1 MGQEELLE
9 RARNGDDEAFSLLI
23 ENYEKYVY
31 NVILRIVEE
40 KEEAKDIAQETFIK
54 AYMSIKTFRKDS
66 SFRTWIYRIAVNTA
80 MDYLRKKVRSKV
92 NLVTAAEDE
101 LEIKSFQTAEEV
113 IEQKLTVEMVRREI
127 SKLPV
132 DYKIA
137 LILRDIEG
145 MNYEEIASILK
156 VNLGTVKSRIWRARN
171 LLRERIKSLPEFSG
185 FQERG
190 RSDGLQKSP

>member
-190 RSDGLQKSP
+190 RE

>member
-80 MDYLRKKVRSKV
+80 MDYLRKKVRSEV

-101 LEIKSFQTAEEV
+101 LEIKSFQTPEEV

-156 VNLGTVKSRIWRARN
+156 VNLGTVKSRIWRTRN

-190 RSDGLQKSP
+190 RE

>member
-40 KEEAKDIAQETFIK
+40 KEEAKNIAQETFIK

-80 MDYLRKKVRSKV
+80 MDYLRKKVRSEV

-101 LEIKSFQTAEEV
+101 LEIKSFQTPEEV

-156 VNLGTVKSRIWRARN
+156 VNLGTVKSRIWRTRN

-190 RSDGLQKSP
+190 RE

>member
-80 MDYLRKKVRSKV
+80 MDYLRKKVRSEV

-101 LEIKSFQTAEEV
+101 LEIKSFQTPEEV

-145 MNYEEIASILK
+145 MNYEKIASILK

-190 RSDGLQKSP
+190 RE

>member
-1 MGQEELLE
+1 
-9 RARNGDDEAFSLLI
+9 
-23 ENYEKYVY
+23 
-31 NVILRIVEE
+31 
-40 KEEAKDIAQETFIK
+40 
-54 AYMSIKTFRKDS
+54 
-66 SFRTWIYRIAVNTA
+66 
-80 MDYLRKKVRSKV
+80 
-92 NLVTAAEDE
+92 VTAAEDE
-101 LEIKSFQTAEEV
+101 LEIKSFQTPEEV

-156 VNLGTVKSRIWRARN
+156 VNLGTVKSRIWRTRN

-190 RSDGLQKSP
+190 RE